1 MTTVSIVAGPRLHL
15 AQRIREVAA
24 NTPAAYFGIVLGLS
38 GLGGAWRAAALAW
51 HLPTVVGEAVYVLA
65 GAVWAVLV
73 VLYALKAV
81 LTPDKLAVEAAHAV
95 QCCFIGLAGVATMLV
110 ASGLIPY
117 SAGSATV
124 LFGLGFLF
132 TLGFAVWRTGGLWQ
146 GGRDHGTTTAVLY
159 LPTVAGSFVS
169 ATGRRPWATRIG
181 VSFAFG
187 AGLFSWL
194 AMESVLLHRLLT
206 GPEKPVALRPTLGIQ
221 LAPAPVG
228 AVAYLSVAGRSAGPL
243 RACPDRLRSAP
254 GSGSGPALAVDRE
267 GRRCPWALGLQL
279 RRDCHGNGPGS
290 PGCPWRCRS
299 GRRPRPGAFPGSERP
314 RRRPYHHDR
323 GFTAPGQDVC
333 CTDGIEPITDVT
345 VPPVISPSNPTTAFK
360 RLLSALLLDQPPIT
374 VERSCSCC
382 FGSGSLPRTVMVVGA
397 TIPSQQ
403 QLLASKRPF
412 RCLRSE
418 VR

>member
-1 MTTVSIVAGPRLHL
+1 MTTVSIVASPRLHL

-81 LTPDKLAVEAAHAV
+81 LAPDKLAVEAAHAV

-117 SAGSATV
+117 SGGAATV

-169 ATGRRPWATRIG
+169 ATGASALGYQDWG
-181 VSFAFG
+181 QLAFG

-228 AVAYLSVAGRSAGPL
+228 AVAYLSVGGGAPDLFAHALIGYGLLQVLVLARLSPWIAKAGAVPGLWAFSFGATAMAMAPVRLVDHGDAGAVAVL
-243 RACPDRLRSAP
+243 AP
-254 GSGSGPALAVDRE
+254 VLFLA
-267 GRRCPWALGLQL
+267 ANGLVVGL
-279 RRDCHGNGPGS
+279 
-290 PGCPWRCRS
+290 
-299 GRRPRPGAFPGSERP
+299 
-314 RRRPYHHDR
+314 
-323 GFTAPGQDVC
+323 T
-333 CTDGIEPITDVT
+333 ILT
-345 VPPVISPSNPTTAFK
+345 V
-360 RLLSALLLDQPPIT
+360 ALLLQGKMFAAPT
-374 VERSCSCC
+374 AASQA
-382 FGSGSLPRTVMVVGA
+382 RT
-397 TIPSQQ
+397 
-403 QLLASKRPF
+403 
-412 RCLRSE
+412 
-418 VR
+418 